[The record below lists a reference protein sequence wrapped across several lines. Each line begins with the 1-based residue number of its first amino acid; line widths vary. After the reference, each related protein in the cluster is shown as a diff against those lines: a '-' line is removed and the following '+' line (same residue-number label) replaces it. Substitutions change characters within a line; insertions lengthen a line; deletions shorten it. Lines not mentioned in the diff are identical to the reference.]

1 MEILEIV
8 RLQRVGISHSFVF
21 QRRLDMA
28 GAIAKMTDELISPIL
43 RELDLELVD
52 IEYVKEGKNRFLRVF
67 IDSPRGVDLDTCA
80 AVSEK
85 LSQALDARDP
95 IKEAYF
101 LEVSS
106 AGAERPLKK
115 YEDYLK
121 SVGKDVHVTTYEPL
135 HGSKVFE
142 GRLTEVNRE
151 CVTLMIKNKTRMD
164 SMTLPFDKIASG
176 RLAIIF

>member
-1 MEILEIV
+1 
-8 RLQRVGISHSFVF
+8 
-21 QRRLDMA
+21 MA

-67 IDSPRGVDLDTCA
+67 IDSPQGVDLDTCA

-85 LSQALDARDP
+85 LSEALDAQDP

-115 YEDYLK
+115 YEDFVG
-121 SVGKDVHVTTYEPL
+121 SVGKDVHLTTYEPVQ
-135 HGSKVFE
+135 GSKVFE
-142 GRLTEVNRE
+142 GRLTEVNTQN
-151 CVTLMIKNKTRMD
+151 VTIEVKNKTKVD
-164 SMTLPFDKIASG
+164 YVTLPFEKIASS